1 VSDQPLIDARPD
13 HLGIIRAIMRR
24 HVPKRKVWAFG
35 SRVTWT
41 AKTYSDLDLVIL
53 GDEPLDLGVLAS
65 LKEDFSESDLPW
77 KVDVVDWA
85 STSDSFRKII
95 KKNKVEF
102 LLGGKVIDE
111 WKLLSFREAGIALI
125 DCVHK
130 TPLSQSSGYPYVGI
144 PQMKSGRID
153 FESARKISKEDYINW
168 TKKAKPQPNDII
180 LSRRT
185 NPGVTAVDSTGT
197 DFALGQ
203 NLVLLRASGQQ
214 VDPPFLKWLTRGP
227 EWWEQIDKFIN
238 VGAIFDSLRCGDV
251 PNFELT
257 VPPLKEQEAIASL
270 LGALD
275 DKVDLNRQMNETL
288 EVMARAIFK
297 DWFVDFGPTRA
308 KVEGRKPY
316 LAQEIWDMFPD
327 KLDDEGKPEGWE
339 MGVLADIAEMNAKS
353 WTARNHPDEV
363 KYVDLSNTKWGVI
376 ETTAKLVWEK
386 APSRARR
393 IARVGDTI
401 VATTRPGNGSFAYIS
416 RDGYTVSTGFA
427 VLTPKEQVYRDL
439 VYIAATNSE
448 NIERLANLAG
458 GHGGAYPA
466 VKPSEVS
473 DTEVVLPSKKMA
485 EAFATAVSAIRN
497 KIEFAKQESRT
508 LAQTRDLLLPKLM
521 SGEIRVHEA
530 EESIEG
536 AT

>member
-1 VSDQPLIDARPD
+1 MSAQPLIDARPD
-13 HLGIIRAIMRR
+13 HLEIIRAILCS
-24 HVPKRKVWAFG
+24 HVPARKVWAFG

-53 GDEPLDLGVLAS
+53 GNEPLDLGVLAS

-85 STSDSFRKII
+85 SISESFRKII
-95 KKNKVEF
+95 KKNKVE
-102 LLGGKVIDE
+102 LRLGEERGKICLEKIITFNPTTRLTKGHIAPFIDMASLPTVDRYIPTITE
-111 WKLLSFREAGIALI
+111 KTFSGSGAKFEDGDTLFARITPCLENGKGGFVRGLGDGIVAHGSTEFIVFRA
-125 DCVHK
+125 K
-130 TPLSQSSGYPYVGI
+130 QSSDEEFVYYISRLPEFRLFAEK
-144 PQMKSGRID
+144 QMSGTSGRQRV
-153 FESARKISKEDYINW
+153 SWQS
-168 TKKAKPQPNDII
+168 
-180 LSRRT
+180 
-185 NPGVTAVDSTGT
+185 
-197 DFALGQ
+197 
-203 NLVLLRASGQQ
+203 
-214 VDPPFLKWLTRGP
+214 LKN
-227 EWWEQIDKFIN
+227 FN
-238 VGAIFDSLRCGDV
+238 IFDFKSCER
-251 PNFELT
+251 T
-257 VPPLKEQEAIASL
+257 AIASV
-270 LGALD
+270 LGSLD
-275 DKVDLNRQMNETL
+275 NKIDLNRRMNETL
-288 EVMARAIFK
+288 EAMARAIFK
-297 DWFVDFGPTRA
+297 DWFIDFGPTRA
-308 KVEGRKPY
+308 KMEGREPY
-316 LAQEIWDMFPD
+316 LAQEIWDLFPD
-327 KLDDEGKPEGWE
+327 KLDDEGKPERWE
-339 MGVLADIAEMNAKS
+339 MGVLADIAGMNAKS

-439 VYIAATNSE
+439 VYIAATNPE
-448 NIERLANLAG
+448 NIGQLANLAD

-473 DTEVVLPSKKMA
+473 DTEVILPSQEIA
-485 EAFATAVSAIRN
+485 EAFAATASAIRN

-508 LAQTRDLLLPKLM
+508 LTQTRDLLLPKLM
-521 SGEIRVHEA
+521 SGEIQVHEA